1 MTTKL
6 GRTGLFKRTG
16 GGGQLIDSLSVLEKA
31 NIKKIK
37 AGGRG
42 RNNEDLRQSV
52 CMRIGSKRDLD
63 RRAASGKTDNSN
75 YHSIPISFFLLF
87 VCRWPGSFGLVIF
100 LFFKKKMCGLP
111 PPLRVA
117 LALARRG
124 RVIPNSRSLLLV

>member
-1 MTTKL
+1 M
-6 GRTGLFKRTG
+6 
-16 GGGQLIDSLSVLEKA
+16 IDSLSVLEKA

-37 AGGRG
+37 AGGRR

-75 YHSIPISFFLLF
+75 YHSIPISFFCLCAVGLVRF
-87 VCRWPGSFGLVIF
+87 CLVIF